1 METSQGTGILTTK
14 VRGKGYSFY
23 HAVKLLDLL
32 SVKGPLGRALISRE
46 LGIGEGSSRSLVRCL
61 RSSGLIET
69 DPVGGSYLTDKGHGV
84 LTKWRGIITGSICVK
99 ERLDPSPW
107 DLISLTCIHES
118 RSGEVLAK
126 GILNIRDMIVRSGC
140 LGALIMGV
148 RGGEVYMLD
157 TAGRP
162 DINMSRTPLGTRILD
177 LCGDKEGALVII
189 SSSDSSCLDAERCI
203 WETVAS
209 LLSTGEI
216 IKEISC

>member
-1 METSQGTGILTTK
+1 MGTGQGARILTTR

-32 SVKGPLGRALISRE
+32 SIKGPLGRALISRE

-69 DPVGGSYLTDKGHGV
+69 DPVGGSYLTDKGYEV
-84 LTKWRGIITGSICVK
+84 LARWRGIITGSICVK

-107 DLISLTCIHES
+107 DLISVSCLHES

-126 GILNIRDMIVRSGC
+126 GILNIRDTIVRSGC
-140 LGALIMGV
+140 LGAMIIGV
-148 RGGEVYMLD
+148 KGGEVYILD

-162 DINMSRTPLGTRILD
+162 DINMSRTPLGARILD
-177 LCGDKEGALVII
+177 LCGGKDGTLVIV
-189 SSSDSSCLDAERCI
+189 SSSDSSCLDAERCV
-203 WETVAS
+203 WETVAA
-209 LLSTGEI
+209 LLGTGEI